1 MPHGRSTSA
10 GAASGR
16 VSALHELPWRKAL
29 DVLEAVDAPAA
40 LLSADRHRAHLNAA
54 AKALGLEPGHF
65 VELGSAAV
73 QPTVNLDGAVCA
85 RERNATLGRWSASLC
100 VPLQVDGVRYSLS
113 ILSLCLRLA
122 AGPVRMAERPPILD
136 EIAPRYGR
144 VAELLLLGLSD
155 KEIAAQL
162 SLSYNT
168 VRTYVRVVLKRAA
181 VHSRAEFICKARP
194 PDSDPRR

>member
-1 MPHGRSTSA
+1 VA
-10 GAASGR
+10 I
-16 VSALHELPWRKAL
+16 V
-29 DVLEAVDAPAA
+29 EAVDAPAA
-40 LLSADRHRAHLNAA
+40 LLSEDRRRAHVNAA
-54 AKALGLEPGHF
+54 AEALGLGSAHF
-65 VELGSAAV
+65 VELGSVAV
-73 QPTVNLDGAVCA
+73 QPTANLDGAVCA
-85 RERNATLGRWSASLC
+85 RERDPTLGRWSASLC
-100 VPLQVDGVRYSLS
+100 VPLHVDGSRYSLS
-113 ILSLCLRLA
+113 VLSLCLRLA

-194 PDSDPRR
+194 CDSQSQR